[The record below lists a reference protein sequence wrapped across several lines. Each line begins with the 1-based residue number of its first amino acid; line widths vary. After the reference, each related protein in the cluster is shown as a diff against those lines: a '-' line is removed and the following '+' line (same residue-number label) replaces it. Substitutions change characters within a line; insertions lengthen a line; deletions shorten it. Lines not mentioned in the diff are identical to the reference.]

1 VLFDVASNPLF
12 GGRTS
17 NGISHIFP
25 LFQTTCC
32 CRLTCK
38 PIIQRLC
45 VDGLTFVLKE
55 IYGIENKAESGG
67 GDDDDNLECVVCM
80 SDVRDTMALPCRHL
94 CLCNPC
100 AEVLRFQNN
109 KCPICRT
116 IFHSLLQIRVL
127 RDKESIDD
135 TDRDPDESEDEEDS
149 ELVPPGFAL
158 VSIVSALTTSQAE
171 QEASADSPPNTD
183 GGAEGDEGGGDA
195 GGAASDA
202 GPAEF
207 DAVFGG
213 EQADDGEHA
222 SPQNELLHSF
232 PASVIGGPNEPSNS
246 GKGKGKAP
254 VAVHDYPSNER
265 LEIEDHS
272 VAVPPGQTSPDGHPE
287 FSLPGVA
294 GATGSKSPTTSEGG
308 DALTL

>member
-1 VLFDVASNPLF
+1 VTLVRS
-12 GGRTS
+12 
-17 NGISHIFP
+17 
-25 LFQTTCC
+25 
-32 CRLTCK
+32 CRLSCK
-38 PIIQRLC
+38 PIIQRLS

-67 GDDDDNLECVVCM
+67 GDDDDNAECVVCM

-127 RDKESIDD
+127 RDQESIDEI
-135 TDRDPDESEDEEDS
+135 DRDADESEDDDDA

-158 VSIVSALTTSQAE
+158 VSIVSALTTSHTEETSNSTPNVDGADGE
-171 QEASADSPPNTD
+171 DDGTASGAD
-183 GGAEGDEGGGDA
+183 
-195 GGAASDA
+195 AASDTA
-202 GPAEF
+202 RRTLGNMFNE
-207 DAVFGG
+207 D
-213 EQADDGEHA
+213 QADNGGSADFSDSDPP
-222 SPQNELLHSF
+222 SPLHEPSHSF
-232 PASVIGGPNEPSNS
+232 SQSVSDGSSNS
-246 GKGKGKAP
+246 SKGKGKAS

-265 LEIEDHS
+265 LEIEDHV

-287 FSLPGVA
+287 FSLPGVIDSNA
-294 GATGSKSPTTSEGG
+294 SPAAEQVDS
-308 DALTL
+308 LTL